1 MCNIWATL
9 DVLNCTASIL
19 HMCVMSV
26 ERYLAICHP
35 LFHRKRRHSFFQKVG
50 IKIALVWLISIFL
63 SSLLFTL
70 GQVIPEAVYLDRA
83 CRVQH
88 VYFQVY
94 GSIFAFFIPLAIVV
108 ISYMMTAIKLLQ
120 KSRAYDGTL
129 TNTTRVGT
137 LTNSTRAVKLTRR
150 AHSLRQFILE
160 NGKIPEEDSPSAKN
174 SELVPLSP
182 TASSPT
188 ASLERSKSSVSIRI
202 NHSSYKVST
211 TSSSLPNRNGSQ
223 THREGRRG
231 SAPPLCLCQDRHSKR
246 RKQKRSSPKSSLKT
260 NSLRSNLSA
269 SSINANSV
277 HVSKEHQANIV
288 LGLVFACFVISWAP
302 FFILNI
308 YFALCESCEPDPT
321 MMQFFEWL
329 GWASSSIN
337 PFIYTAFNQTFRRT
351 FWRLLRCHCLW
362 GQRRRARWN
371 SQNRE
376 QVRSHGEQVK
386 AHMQCNHNNSTCV

>member
-35 LFHRKRRHSFFQKVG
+35 LFHRKRRHSCFQKVG

-129 TNTTRVGT
+129 TNATRVG
-137 LTNSTRAVKLTRR
+137 KLTRR

-160 NGKIPEEDSPSAKN
+160 NGKIPEEDTSAQH
-174 SELVPLSP
+174 SELMPL
-182 TASSPT
+182 SPT
-188 ASLERSKSSVSIRI
+188 ASLERSKSSVSIRV

-211 TSSSLPNRNGSQ
+211 TSSSMPNRNGSQ

-246 RKQKRSSPKSSLKT
+246 RKQKRVSPKSSFKT
-260 NSLRSNLSA
+260 NSLRSNLS
-269 SSINANSV
+269 SSSMNANSV

-308 YFALCESCEPDPT
+308 YFALCETCSEADPT
-321 MMQFFEWL
+321 LMQFFEWL
-329 GWASSSIN
+329 GWASSLIN

-376 QVRSHGEQVK
+376 QVRTHGEQAKGHV
-386 AHMQCNHNNSTCV
+386 QCNHNNSTCV